1 MPRRIK
7 CGLKIKKQ
15 NGRWKPFLRRL
26 FIEMERQATRDIAVK
41 ASPALFEIDGGAIG
55 RRGE

>member
-1 MPRRIK
+1 
-7 CGLKIKKQ
+7 
-15 NGRWKPFLRRL
+15 
-26 FIEMERQATRDIAVK
+26 MERQATRDIAVK